1 MPITTAAKLRTDLK
15 LVTANETTLGF
26 EYKVNANEKVRAIT
40 IAYNIT
46 GESTEYIFTIPE
58 QDKPVDGKFNWNLSY
73 IQEEDIITPTLF
85 SYDFRVEMAIETFS
99 NAGVRLDSRDDEFVE
114 FKNISCVESPRDP
127 LIFTQK
133 SEILGGQGVFPIS
146 LDSHGMPQPLRNP
159 ALKSDNTV
167 ALCRYEATDYGF
179 MMAAH
184 PTEENPHYT
193 NQQDDKNLW
202 FGLNLYNNPESGND
216 LSRVST
222 LDVRI
227 TAFATA
233 NNNKHGFTDA
243 SDNDITDRS
252 FYTYQIEESEKGKG
266 FKQGF
271 SWYGIPR
278 KFQAMYDSGLK
289 DIKLKTN
296 YTYSLR
302 VTYYVDS
309 SAVNS
314 AIAYTRTFRTRQV
327 KAIINTIPP
336 PVSNIVVKQGK
347 DNAAYVTFNAP
358 TSSVNAYFVM
368 FSNDKNARYG
378 TPGSDAASHKDQPG
392 TLYFGPFD
400 NEGKLVK
407 KAKKFT
413 NSTPGALTK
422 IIFTAKQLRDTVAP
436 QYVIV
441 QTANIEGARLVLNNI
456 ATNRA
461 IEKESYEHLDF
472 ANLDYQLGEPE
483 EEVNSA
489 QLREKPAKIIDVRE
503 NLAEDKIIVT
513 FTLPD
518 NYGYT
523 AGDNKGLLLTM
534 VDGNNGK
541 MLKGEAQNNLQPN
554 QKALFVNQIAPI
566 IAIGN
571 VVDINNKPIEPEMH
585 YNAETEEYEPVVLE
599 REYIADLDEEVVVY
613 QYSTDKIYTA
623 TFDEIEKF
631 HHLVKAYNGIKTA
644 NLDVDSV
651 GLTFIDGY
659 ADEFVDG
666 EIPDVTEVTDFTGLP
681 FHFSETAV
689 KTFTQEE
696 GPLFLGV
703 NPKLN
708 SVSYSDTRY
717 VSGEEIVDLLVN
729 VTPGTIDVDLTT
741 FKIKIVSI
749 NDTNVNPEYLLPL
762 KSSFKNGAIIHANTG
777 STNETV
783 SFSLTDIQHFASVNH
798 HTLHSD
804 GTTKIVVD
812 IVVQDKQNHRSTQ
825 LNHEYVYQELPKI
838 STDSLNL
845 TPHYYNWNNRD
856 VTHPSVDF
864 NWTVQENLSEYII
877 DLSEYSI
884 TYTNHPTTTTH
895 LDSVSSAIQNVDA
908 ETKEG
913 GSIIVPLIDTD
924 NKQLPNTLTCS
935 ISSVFRIKNL
945 NNPHEEAFSLKSKIH
960 VTSKEI
966 VFLTKPVFGK
976 LIHPS
981 SHAENPTTTMTL
993 TRPACI
999 KEVANLTINI
1009 GGKDVEVIYNDAEDF
1024 LDEANTDPIHITL
1037 ALTPVDENDKV
1048 ANTVYVDKL
1057 HWGQILAVKVKFNSN
1072 DLLKLHSDYSDVY
1085 STIIQKGIAY
1095 NSSESIFTTEDQGTH
1110 VDKTQHQKL
1119 VYHITNNGSYIDSFT
1134 LISIMGTAID
1144 NDTTTNKYN
1153 DYPIIFVK
1161 LNRST
1166 HPDGLIYN
1174 TMDNSKHGS
1183 YTITNGDKNALPD
1196 YIQELTVL
1204 YETEGE
1210 GITKTTVTVTYKSN
1224 VLDSQNE
1231 SIQEGVYGWFMML
1244 DTIGQHGDKGFKH
1257 FNDSLFSN
1265 LKKPTP
1271 SE

>member
-40 IAYNIT
+40 IAYNLT
-46 GESTEYIFTIPE
+46 GDSTEYIFTIPE

-73 IQEEDIITPTLF
+73 IQEEDIIGPTLL

-99 NAGVRLDSRDDEFVE
+99 PAGVRLDSRDDEFVE

-146 LDSHGMPQPLRNP
+146 LDNHGVPQPLRNP
-159 ALKSDNTV
+159 KLKSDNT
-167 ALCRYEATDYGF
+167 ADTDDGF
-179 MMAAH
+179 LIGE
-184 PTEENPHYT
+184 TTTENPHYT

-202 FGLNLYNNPESGND
+202 FGLNLYNNPEAGND

-233 NNNKHGFTDA
+233 NNHKHGFTDA
-243 SDNDITDRS
+243 SNNDITDRS

-278 KFQAMYDSGLK
+278 TFKAMYDTGLK

-309 SAVNS
+309 SADNS

-336 PVSNIVVKQGK
+336 PVSNNVVKQGK
-347 DNAAYVTFNAP
+347 DNCAACTFNAP
-358 TSSVNAYFVM
+358 TSCVNAYFVM

-378 TPGSDAASHKDQPG
+378 TPGSDAESHKDQPG

-400 NEGKLVK
+400 NEGKLVT

-422 IIFTAKQLRDTVAP
+422 IVFTAKQLRDTVAP
-436 QYVIV
+436 QYVII
-441 QTANIEGARLVLNNI
+441 QTAIIEGARLVLNND

-461 IEKESYEHLDF
+461 IAAEESYAHLDF
-472 ANLDYQLGEPE
+472 KNLDYQLGEPDA
-483 EEVNSA
+483 EVNSA
-489 QLREKPAKIIDVRE
+489 QLREKSAKIIDVRE

-513 FTLPD
+513 FTLPE

-541 MLKGEAQNNLQPN
+541 MVKGAAQDNLQPN
-554 QKALFVNQIAPI
+554 QKTLFVNQIAPI
-566 IAIGN
+566 IPIGS
-571 VVDINNKPIEPEMH
+571 VVDIKHEPIKPEMH
-585 YNAETEEYEPVVLE
+585 YNEATGEDEMVVLE

-613 QYSTDKIYTA
+613 KYSTDTVYTA
-623 TFDEIEKF
+623 TFDEIDKF
-631 HHLVKAYNGIKTA
+631 HALVKAYNGIKTA

-666 EIPDVTEVTDFTGLP
+666 VIPDVTEVQDFHGLP
-681 FHFSETAV
+681 FHFSETSV
-689 KTFTQEE
+689 KTFTPEE

-708 SVSYSDTRY
+708 SVKYSDTHY
-717 VSGEEIVDLLVN
+717 VTGEEIVDLLVN
-729 VTPGTIDVDLTT
+729 ITPGTIDVDLTT
-741 FKIKIVSI
+741 FKIKIAAI
-749 NDTNVNPEYLLPL
+749 NDTTVTPEYLLPL
-762 KSSFKNGAIIHANTG
+762 KSSFKSGTTIRANTG
-777 STNETV
+777 SKDEPI
-783 SFSLTDIQHFASVNH
+783 SFSLTDIQKFAMDNH

-804 GTTKIVVD
+804 GTTKILLD

-825 LNHEYVYQELPKI
+825 LTHEYLYQELPKI
-838 STDSLNL
+838 SGDSLNL

-864 NWTVQENLSEYII
+864 NWTVQENLSEYVI

-908 ETKEG
+908 DMKEG
-913 GSIIVPLIDTD
+913 GSINVPLIDTN

-935 ISSVFRIKNL
+935 ISSAFRIKNL
-945 NNPHEEAFSLKSKIH
+945 NNPHEEAFSLKSKTY

-1009 GGKDVEVIYNDAEDF
+1009 AGKDVEVIYNESEDF
-1024 LDEANTDPIHITL
+1024 LHVENADPINIKL
-1037 ALTPVDENDKV
+1037 ALTPADAHDKV
-1048 ANTVYVDKL
+1048 ANTVYVDNL
-1057 HWGQILAVKVKFNSN
+1057 HWGQILLVKVKFNSN
-1072 DLLKLHSDYSDVY
+1072 DVLNLHSDYSDVY

-1166 HPDGLIYN
+1166 HQDGLIYN